1 MKHKKM
7 FFLQDKK
14 AARPNLTVKVLKQM
28 HLNMNHGIFADMSA
42 ECKRLGGMRKKNR
55 RQDLD
60 INAGMYCMYTQKVEL
75 SKMNHCLT
83 KTS

>member
-1 MKHKKM
+1 MKHKKI

-42 ECKRLGGMRKKNR
+42 ECKRLGGMRNKIDVRILISIQECIACTHR
-55 RQDLD
+55 R
-60 INAGMYCMYTQKVEL
+60 
-75 SKMNHCLT
+75 
-83 KTS
+83 